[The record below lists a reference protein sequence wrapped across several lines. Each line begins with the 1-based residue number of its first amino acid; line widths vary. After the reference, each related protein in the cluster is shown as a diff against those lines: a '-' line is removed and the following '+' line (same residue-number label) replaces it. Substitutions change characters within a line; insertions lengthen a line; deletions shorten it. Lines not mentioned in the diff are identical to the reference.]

1 MIRAVRAVVMV
12 GAVVALGLTR
22 GGRVVA
28 GAPAAASQPP
38 AVETHLVIG
47 YRPGASAAELIP
59 VHARLGARV
68 VRNIVAVHA
77 AVVALPLDTAAA
89 AGPLHTTLF
98 GDEAAAAVTP
108 GIRTAHSTLSPGVA
122 AAALLYAAL
131 PAVAYVE
138 SDVPGG
144 ITAPSEPSAPPLLRE
159 ASNADSSLARTDPF
173 AADQWH
179 LDATRLPEAWSQSA
193 ADGIRIAIVDTG
205 VQGDHPDLDSALQ
218 PGWNVRDGSND
229 TNDDHGHGTA
239 VAGVVAAGVGNG
251 VGVAGAA
258 PGGRI
263 VPVKALGADGTGWM
277 SDVAAGIVWA
287 ADHDARVIVVA
298 AGSRQPLRLL
308 ADAVAYAGRRGA
320 LVVAAA
326 GNAGAQALDH
336 PAADAGALA
345 VGAVD
350 IHGALTAWSNRGNG
364 LRLVAPGDD
373 ILTTARDGYATASG
387 TSLSAAIVGGVAAL
401 MIAQRPDAGPDEIAR
416 RLIATANDDAPA
428 PGIVDAG
435 AATAVEASDRS
446 PAARLP
452 GFWRKLPPAYLPAV
466 HR

>member
-1 MIRAVRAVVMV
+1 MVRAVRAVVMV
-12 GAVVALGLTR
+12 GAVVAPGVAL

-28 GAPAAASQPP
+28 GAPAAASLPS

-68 VRNIVAVHA
+68 VRDIVAVHA

-108 GIRTAHSTLSPGVA
+108 GIRTAHSTLSLGVA
-122 AAALLYAAL
+122 AAAHLYAAQ
-131 PAVAYVE
+131 PEVAYVE
-138 SDVPGG
+138 SDVPAT
-144 ITAPSEPSAPPLLRE
+144 IAAPSAPSRRP
-159 ASNADSSLARTDPF
+159 AAPTGGSALARSDPF

-205 VQGDHPDLDSALQ
+205 VQADHPDLGSALQ

-229 TNDDHGHGTA
+229 TSDDHGHGTA

-287 ADHDARVIVVA
+287 ADHDVKVIVVA

-326 GNAGAQALDH
+326 GNAGAQSLDH
-336 PAADAGALA
+336 PAADIGALA
-345 VGAVD
+345 VGAIDV
-350 IHGALTAWSNRGNG
+350 HGALTAWSNRGNG
-364 LRLVAPGDD
+364 LQLVAPGDD
-373 ILTTARDGYATASG
+373 ILTTVRDGYATASG

-416 RLIATANDDAPA
+416 RLIATANDNARA
-428 PGIVDAG
+428 PGIVDAR
-435 AATAVEASDRS
+435 AATAGDGEDRS
-446 PAARLP
+446 PSARLP
-452 GFWRKLPPAYLPAV
+452 GFWQKMPPAYLPAV